1 MKEPWTHIVTW
12 RDMPL
17 KVTLAAD
24 EATRAAI
31 AKALA
36 VEKIGD
42 LGASLSLQ
50 PWLDGAEL
58 TGRLS
63 ATITQISGISLD
75 PFDTEIREPIL
86 VRMVPA
92 GSPNAPAP
100 PEGEVEIDLDADD
113 PPDVI
118 AGDSID
124 LAHYVVEHLALA
136 IDPFARK
143 PGEAF
148 EPPPD
153 DSPAS
158 PFAVLAALKT
168 TKATD

>member
-1 MKEPWTHIVTW
+1 MKAPWTHIVTW

-17 KVTLAAD
+17 KVTLTAD

-31 AKALA
+31 AKTVA
-36 VEKIGD
+36 VEKV
-42 LGASLSLQ
+42 GALSAALSLQ

-58 TGRLS
+58 TGRLK

-75 PFDTEIREPIL
+75 PFDTEISDPIL

-92 GSPNAPAP
+92 GSPNAPTAP
-100 PEGEVEIDLDADD
+100 DGEVEIDLDADD

-124 LAHYVVEHLALA
+124 LAHYVIEHLALA

-143 PGEAF
+143 PGEEF

-158 PFAVLAALKT
+158 PFAVLAALKA
-168 TKATD
+168 TKGAD